1 MMIKGE
7 EHKTKTLHDLVL
19 LIVRLRYEHGLN
31 DRIREQIIKAGQRHG
46 LTLRDRTRL
55 ALSWAAKRAEADAEI
70 LCLDKR

>member
-46 LTLRDRTRL
+46 LLSETEQDLPYHGRQRGPRRRNTLP
-55 ALSWAAKRAEADAEI
+55 
-70 LCLDKR
+70 